1 MFMVCR
7 KLCMYT
13 LCHMHLKYTIVWK
26 KFNVEN
32 FHAKN
37 VRVKIFSSSQV
48 ADEIFLTANNYIAK
62 IFPTC
67 FACVIATY
75 VRAIYTCYTWRRLPA
90 VKTNPI
96 QLIISCLP

>member
-1 MFMVCR
+1 MGTGTTV
-7 KLCMYT
+7 
-13 LCHMHLKYTIVWK
+13 VWK

-32 FHAKN
+32 FRAKN
-37 VRVKIFSSSQV
+37 VRVKIFSSSYV
-48 ADEIFLTANNYIAK
+48 SSRRKFLTANNYIAE

-75 VRAIYTCYTWRRLPA
+75 VRAIYTCYTWRRLPV